1 MSSKVLDSS
10 AGCAVRPWFERPVHP
25 KSVPMALFAAD
36 PAPKPEVELERRAE
50 ARREIDEI
58 RQQVEAVKA
67 QAFQEGVAAG
77 QQAAQAEAQA
87 QLREVLDRLAVSSAQ
102 LASLKHRLRKE
113 AEHEILKLTFAV
125 ARRIVRR
132 ELSMDPDTVLGLLNA
147 GLSKISRKDLQTI
160 HVHPGH
166 AGQVRAALEAEG
178 IQTAE
183 VVPDSALQ
191 LGDILFETKQGV
203 LDARLE
209 TQFAEIENGFADR
222 I

>member
-1 MSSKVLDSS
+1 MSSRVLDS
-10 AGCAVRPWFERPVHP
+10 AVGQQVRPWFERPAHP
-25 KSVPMALFAAD
+25 KQAPLGLFEKD
-36 PAPKPEVELERRAE
+36 APPPEAVVERRVD
-50 ARREIDEI
+50 ARKEIDEI

-77 QQAAQAEAQA
+77 QAAVRAEAQQELEA
-87 QLREVLDRLAVSSAQ
+87 ALARLAETAAQ
-102 LASLKHRLRKE
+102 VASLKHRLRKE

-132 ELSMDPDTVLGLLNA
+132 ELSMDADAVLGLLTA
-147 GLSKISRKDLQTI
+147 GLQKISRKDLQTI

-166 AGQVRAALEAEG
+166 AAQVRAALEDEG
-178 IQTAE
+178 ITVAE
-183 VVPDSALQ
+183 VVADSALA
-191 LGDILFETKQGV
+191 LGDLLFETKQGV